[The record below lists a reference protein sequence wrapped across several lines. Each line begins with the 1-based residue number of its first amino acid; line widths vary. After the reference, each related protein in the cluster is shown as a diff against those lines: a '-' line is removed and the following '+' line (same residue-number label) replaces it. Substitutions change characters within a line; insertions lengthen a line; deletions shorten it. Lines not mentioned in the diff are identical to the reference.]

1 MRAQLIKKIEN
12 PGVVALDVQVHF
24 PIRTGVM
31 RRVTGSVRAV
41 EKVSFSIPV
50 GTTVGLVGES
60 GSGKSTV
67 GRALLGLAPMVG
79 GTVQYFGQTVDQL
92 ERKQASLPRLAQ
104 LVYQDPYG
112 SLNPRMTIG
121 AILKEVLTVHRI
133 VPANLADK
141 RVFEILDNIGL
152 RKEIALRYPSQ
163 LSGGQRQR
171 VAIGRA
177 LAIEPRFIVL
187 DEVVSALDVSIQG
200 QIINLLQDLQKERNL
215 TYLFI
220 THDLSVV
227 RHMSRQI
234 VVMYGGKVMEV
245 AGRDELFATPHHPY
259 TAALLSAVPVPNPAR
274 ERERRHIDVRAEPP
288 DPSAPLPGCRFQRSC
303 AFADARCGIE
313 EPVLTTLAE
322 GHQVACH
329 HMQRPDVREA
339 ISKTVSS
346 LAF

>member
-1 MRAQLIKKIEN
+1 MIDQNILNAAAGIAVRDI
-12 PGVVALDVQVHF
+12 QVHF
-24 PIRTGVM
+24 PIRTGIL
-31 RRVTGSVRAV
+31 RRVTGAVRAV
-41 EKVSFSIPV
+41 DRVSFTIPN

-60 GSGKSTV
+60 GSGKSTM
-67 GRALLGLAPMVG
+67 GRALLGLTPIVG
-79 GTVQYFGQTVDQL
+79 GAIHYFGQEMKTIQSHR
-92 ERKQASLPRLAQ
+92 ENLPRLAQ
-104 LVYQDPYG
+104 LVYQDPYA

-121 AILKEVLTVHRI
+121 AILREVLTVHRM
-133 VPANLADK
+133 VPSAEIDR
-141 RVFEILDNIGL
+141 RVAELLDSIGL
-152 RKEIALRYPSQ
+152 RKEIVLRYPFE

-227 RHMSRQI
+227 RHMSHQI

-245 AGRDELFATPHHPY
+245 ALRDRLFTTPHHPY
-259 TAALLSAVPVPNPAR
+259 TAALLSAVPVPDPKV
-274 ERERRHIDVRAEPP
+274 ERERRRIEVRAEPP

-303 AFADARCGIE
+303 AFATEICKTD
-313 EPVLTTLAE
+313 EPLLRTVSGDHLA
-322 GHQVACH
+322 ACH
-329 HMQRPDVREA
+329 HMERPDVREA
-339 ISKTVSS
+339 VTKTVQGLS
-346 LAF
+346 F